1 MRASTDERTHQV
13 YRYICKDKPHI
24 LKELMEEYNPK
35 AFWFYIPDVSEIT
48 CVIQVR
54 EPVADMWGQ
63 PRCSIDDAAVSLKD
77 LRFLEG
83 EIDPQAILCYRCRI
97 SLDFYEYA
105 KNHTQDIASL
115 ETEVGKLACLFVIDL
130 DSFEEFLQKNCPIL
144 YDLAHTYALLKEL
157 EDITNKKE

>member
-1 MRASTDERTHQV
+1 
-13 YRYICKDKPHI
+13 
-24 LKELMEEYNPK
+24 
-35 AFWFYIPDVSEIT
+35 
-48 CVIQVR
+48 
-54 EPVADMWGQ
+54 MWGQ

-83 EIDPQAILCYRCRI
+83 EIASQAILCYRCRI
-97 SLDFYEYA
+97 SLDFYEYV

-115 ETEVGKLACLFVIDL
+115 ETEVDKLEYPFVIDL